1 MKGKILDL
9 GEFEEKEG
17 FFDPPFHFS
26 LIKKNSTKI
35 KFSNLQE

>member
-1 MKGKILDL
+1 MTCILKGKIFDL

-26 LIKKNSTKI
+26 LIKGTQPK
-35 KFSNLQE
+35 